1 MYKQLLTELARF
13 AYKRSKL
20 LDQEARLWQ
29 EISECVGQV
38 DLSQILE
45 LQPVEQAEPLD
56 NKSATTLSPQ
66 QAAEFL
72 GLSKQTL
79 AKLRVY
85 GGGPEYVKIGRRVVY
100 LKHKLDEFLADKA
113 RPHTSSYSLHDQP
126 RGHRS
131 R

>member
-1 MYKQLLTELARF
+1 MNRQLLSELASF
-13 AYKRSKL
+13 VEKRSRL
-20 LDQEARLWQ
+20 LSQESSLWQ
-29 EISECVGQV
+29 ELSEWIAQVAISEFADVRP
-38 DLSQILE
+38 S
-45 LQPVEQAEPLD
+45 EQAEAPGS
-56 NKSATTLSPQ
+56 KSETTLKPQ

-100 LKHKLDEFLADKA
+100 RRDALEVFLSDRA
-113 RPHTSSYSLHDQP
+113 RPHTSSYAMYEGKK
-126 RGHRS
+126 RNRV